1 MAGAASA
8 LFLLDMKG
16 RVLISR
22 DYRGDVTAPQAERA
36 FAKLM
41 EGEVIVLVSPTCSF
55 HFSWN
60 NFNVISTVW
69 YYDYWNSVRFRVTGQ
84 VMISSDY
91 IVQIA
96 FLSRHFQSQYKWCTQ
111 PQLLYNCAQYWK
123 LSRVVVLLNNFFSC
137 SKWTGWPR
145 ISWTSIAGKWC
156 DLPIHSAQQCLC
168 YDSLKTELQ
177 CC

>member
-55 HFSWN
+55 HFS
-60 NFNVISTVW
+60 
-69 YYDYWNSVRFRVTGQ
+69 
-84 VMISSDY
+84 
-91 IVQIA
+91 
-96 FLSRHFQSQYKWCTQ
+96 
-111 PQLLYNCAQYWK
+111 
-123 LSRVVVLLNNFFSC
+123 
-137 SKWTGWPR
+137 
-145 ISWTSIAGKWC
+145 
-156 DLPIHSAQQCLC
+156 
-168 YDSLKTELQ
+168 
-177 CC
+177 